1 MLLLHNQVNL
11 VDTNSMP
18 TYIESPWCAFR
29 EAITVFL
36 FQRDRETFG
45 VLEST
50 IFQHEPMSVVAVIP
64 ARYGSTR
71 LPGKPLAMIGGKPMI
86 QHVYENASK
95 AKVLDE
101 IIVATDDRRIEQAVK
116 NFGGNVVTTS
126 KNHVSGTDRMAEV
139 ARKLKSAEWLVNI
152 QGDLPFIRAQTI
164 ARAIRPLMSDRK
176 IPMGT
181 ICTAIYDMK
190 EWHNPNVVK
199 VLKDRAGFALY
210 FSRAPIP
217 FFRNSGIDLAGKSK
231 PAPSNQRLWGYRHL
245 GLYVYRRDFLLKFAV
260 LRPTILEQIES
271 LEQLRA
277 IQNGY
282 PIYVAEVDEH
292 PIEVDTADD
301 LKKAEYYLKNRI
313 H

>member
-1 MLLLHNQVNL
+1 
-11 VDTNSMP
+11 
-18 TYIESPWCAFR
+18 
-29 EAITVFL
+29 
-36 FQRDRETFG
+36 
-45 VLEST
+45 
-50 IFQHEPMSVVAVIP
+50 MSVVAVIP

-95 AKVLDE
+95 AKLLDE
-101 IIVATDDRRIEQAVK
+101 VIVATDDRRIEQVVK

-126 KNHVSGTDRMAEV
+126 KDHASGTDRMAEV
-139 ARKLKSAEWLVNI
+139 ARKLKSADWLVNI

-181 ICTAIYDMK
+181 VCTAIYDMK
-190 EWHNPNVVK
+190 EWRNPNVVK

-217 FFRNSGIDLAGKSK
+217 FFRNSGIDFAGKHSTSS
-231 PAPSNQRLWGYRHL
+231 SNQRFWGYRHL
-245 GLYVYRRDFLLKFAV
+245 GLYVYRRDFLKKFAV
-260 LRPTILEQIES
+260 LRRTPLEQIES

-277 IQNGY
+277 LQNGY
-282 PIYVAEVDEH
+282 RIYVAEVDEQ
-292 PIEVDTADD
+292 PIEVDTPDD
-301 LKKAEYYLKNRI
+301 LKKAEVYLRTRL

>member
-1 MLLLHNQVNL
+1 M
-11 VDTNSMP
+11 
-18 TYIESPWCAFR
+18 
-29 EAITVFL
+29 
-36 FQRDRETFG
+36 
-45 VLEST
+45 
-50 IFQHEPMSVVAVIP
+50 IP

-71 LPGKPLAMIGGKPMI
+71 LPGKPLAIIGGKPMI

-95 AKVLDE
+95 AKLLDQ

-116 NFGGNVVTTS
+116 KFGGNVVRTS
-126 KNHVSGTDRMAEV
+126 KDHASGTDRLAEV
-139 ARKLKSAEWLVNI
+139 ARKLKAADWLVNI

-164 ARAIRPLMSDRK
+164 ARAIQPLMDDRK

-181 ICTAIYDMK
+181 VCTAIYEMK
-190 EWHNPNVVK
+190 DWQNPNVVK

-217 FFRNSGIDLAGKSK
+217 FFRNNEIDVAGKTSTSS
-231 PAPSNQRLWGYRHL
+231 SNQRLWGYRHL
-245 GLYVYRRDFLLKFAV
+245 GLYVYRRDFLLKFAG
-260 LRPTILEQIES
+260 LRPTPLERIES

-277 IQNGY
+277 LQNGY

-292 PIEVDTADD
+292 PIEVDTPDD
-301 LKKAEYYLKNRI
+301 LKNAERYLKTRI

>member
-1 MLLLHNQVNL
+1 
-11 VDTNSMP
+11 
-18 TYIESPWCAFR
+18 
-29 EAITVFL
+29 
-36 FQRDRETFG
+36 
-45 VLEST
+45 
-50 IFQHEPMSVVAVIP
+50 MSVVAVIP

-71 LPGKPLAMIGGKPMI
+71 LPGKPLAMIGDKAMI
-86 QHVYENASK
+86 QHVYENACK

-101 IIVATDDRRIEQAVK
+101 VIVATDDHRIEQAVK

-126 KNHVSGTDRMAEV
+126 KNHASGTDRMAEV
-139 ARKLKSAEWLVNI
+139 ARKLKSADWLVNI

-164 ARAIRPLMSDRK
+164 ARAIRPLMNDRK

-181 ICTAIYDMK
+181 VCTAIYDMN

-199 VLKDRAGFALY
+199 VLKDRAGFAIY

-217 FFRNSGIDLAGKSK
+217 FFRNSRIDLAGRNSTSS
-231 PAPSNQRLWGYRHL
+231 SNRRLWGYRHL

-277 IQNGY
+277 LQNGY
-282 PIYVAEVDEH
+282 RIYVAEVDEH

-301 LKKAEYYLKNRI
+301 LKKAEHYLKNRI